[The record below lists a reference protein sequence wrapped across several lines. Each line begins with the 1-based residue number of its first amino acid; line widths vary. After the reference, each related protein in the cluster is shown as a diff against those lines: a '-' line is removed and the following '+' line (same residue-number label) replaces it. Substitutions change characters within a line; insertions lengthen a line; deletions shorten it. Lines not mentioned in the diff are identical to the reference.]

1 MSRGRD
7 YRRSRELVLRWTLAA
22 VLLAGFS
29 GQLLV
34 AQDYYWD
41 QARILVPQRV
51 RFPQA
56 HAIGDHM
63 VALYQEI
70 VPQTDTAG
78 QIFIDLVDSTADG
91 TFTPPRRIAGPFS
104 YDGSVPLIYWSVVDS
119 QGRIFVVIS
128 ATGSSVQIIRSDD
141 GGSRF
146 VDSGSISFN
155 GATVSPRMFTRD
167 GGGYILFAN
176 RNVQG
181 TLSIL
186 YSVSND
192 GRTWPDFKVLE
203 QDPGLSLNF
212 NPEFLSYDGRQY
224 TVFQSAN
231 PSVGGNY
238 QIYLKYSDD
247 GGLTWSRANRLTDFM
262 DPGDNPATY
271 NIDSYDN
278 QRPYLAVTSDGLA
291 VAWER
296 RTGRDSN
303 QIEFALLTKDGTVAG
318 DAIPVTRGPQT
329 ANYPIIVPDGA
340 QTNLVWFDN
349 RYGNDRIMFATK
361 QGVFFRQRDVGA
373 TPGDS
378 TFPSPVVLNGR
389 IYLFW
394 QSRRSATEINL
405 VYEPPDTQVNPA
417 EPLPVNF
424 VAGGRSSRS
433 DVRIRWTAPQDA
445 SGIAGY
451 SYVWT
456 QDPNAAVPEKV
467 SAQAGS
473 TSADLTATADGSW
486 YFRMRTTD
494 FAGNW
499 SSVAT
504 LRFILDTTPPGPVAF
519 VPPAL
524 DESGFLVSNSFT
536 VKWQPP
542 ADPDVAGYTYSVDF
556 LGGPMARPI
565 PADYKIPEP
574 PARVITAS
582 PDLTENNFDNGLWA
596 LTVSA
601 IDTVGNIGKPST
613 LLLRLNKYV
622 PTTYVS
628 FVDTKKDS
636 LGRVSLDIIGRGF
649 TANGVIQEVILDRD
663 GKEPWDYA
671 FLLKNGSFT
680 VTDDRNI
687 SGPVI
692 DLVNQGTYRV
702 GLVHSE
708 RGLYMT
714 QPLLTF
720 ESSGTIKFGDF
731 TVHYSPQYLFAPPR
745 FFSVP
750 VGELLLWTTL
760 IFLAVVIL
768 FSSMRVV
775 ALAREGRMLRNEVH
789 ALLVGRRAIGPP
801 EAGRIEKMQK
811 KGFGIRIKFSFFVVI
826 LVIAVV
832 LMVAVILG
840 RFMLDT
846 QRSTL
851 ADGLK
856 NRVEVLLQSI
866 ATGAGQYLPNAD
878 QNVLALSGLTEQM
891 SAVQEAQYVTITG
904 PAGGGATSDTY
915 DYIWAT
921 NDPRITD
928 PKSVQSMGQL
938 KLIPEEFQRGRTR
951 IQDGITPLAPNLEQ
965 KINTDARQALGNLP
979 QQLADLSRRI
989 LQLVQQTGP
998 QAEAERTS
1006 VDNTRSE
1013 LERRANQ
1020 QLTKI
1025 GNFIGSVPDFNPNSL
1040 NRSQT
1045 LYEFYKPIVY
1055 LQPNSDIY
1063 YHGLVRIAVS
1073 TDRILAQIDDATKNL
1088 IRNTVII
1095 AMIAVG
1101 IGVLGALLLATI
1113 IVIPI
1118 RRLVQGIE
1126 VIRDTE
1132 DKSELAG
1139 HVIDVGTRDEIA
1151 TLADV
1156 INQMTHGLVKAADA
1170 AKMLTVGKEVQKMFI
1185 PLDKN
1190 SDGSKG
1196 TTGRTDTPGAEFFGY
1211 YEGAKGVSGD
1221 YFDYERIDD
1230 EHYAIIKC
1238 DVAGKGV
1245 PAALIMVEV
1254 ATIFLNHFRNWSA
1267 KSIDSTLPDLVGTI
1281 NDLLEER
1288 GFKGRFAALM
1298 VVIMNIKTGACSICH
1313 AGDNIVHVYDAT
1325 AAKMTK
1331 SILPEQPAAGVFAT
1345 MLVRGGFVQVP
1356 LKLKAGDIL
1365 LLYTDGLEE
1374 AKRIVRSSDFEPV
1387 IVTQEQ
1393 IERNEYEATMLGQ
1406 PAEEEIGPE
1415 RIEAIA
1421 AMIQKRGTFRLHKAS
1436 NPLGDEE
1443 LVFDFS
1449 AIEPTVENTV
1459 MGLISVEKMFR
1470 IYPDPRA
1477 TEEDRITVDSKV
1489 DQFLKKC
1496 FKQYDRYFPEPLEK
1510 NPDTAEYLTFVRLRE
1525 DEQYDD
1531 LTIVGI
1537 RKK

>member
-1 MSRGRD
+1 
-7 YRRSRELVLRWTLAA
+7 
-22 VLLAGFS
+22 
-29 GQLLV
+29 
-34 AQDYYWD
+34 
-41 QARILVPQRV
+41 
-51 RFPQA
+51 
-56 HAIGDHM
+56 
-63 VALYQEI
+63 
-70 VPQTDTAG
+70 
-78 QIFIDLVDSTADG
+78 
-91 TFTPPRRIAGPFS
+91 
-104 YDGSVPLIYWSVVDS
+104 
-119 QGRIFVVIS
+119 
-128 ATGSSVQIIRSDD
+128 
-141 GGSRF
+141 
-146 VDSGSISFN
+146 
-155 GATVSPRMFTRD
+155 
-167 GGGYILFAN
+167 GGYILFAN

-192 GRTWPDFKVLE
+192 GQNWPDFKVLE

-212 NPEFLSYDGRQY
+212 NPEFVSFDGRQY
-224 TVFQSAN
+224 VAFQSAD

-238 QIYLKYSDD
+238 QVYLKYSDD
-247 GGLTWSRANRLTDFM
+247 GGLTWSQANRLSNFM
-262 DPGDNPATY
+262 DPGDNRATY

-278 QRPYLAVTSDGLA
+278 QRPYLAVTGEGLA
-291 VAWER
+291 IAWER
-296 RTGRDSN
+296 RRGRESN
-303 QIEFALLTKDGTVAG
+303 QIDFALLTKSGTIAG
-318 DAIPVTRGPQT
+318 DAIPATRGPQT
-329 ANYPIIVPDGA
+329 ANYPIIVADGD
-340 QTNLVWFDN
+340 QTSLVWFDN

-361 QGVFFRQRDVGA
+361 EGVFFRQREVG
-373 TPGDS
+373 TVPGDS
-378 TFPSPVVLNGR
+378 TFPSPVVLKGR

-394 QSRRSATEINL
+394 QNRRSATDINL
-405 VYEPPDTQVNPA
+405 VYQPPDTQVNPA
-417 EPLPVNF
+417 APLPVNF
-424 VAGGRSSRS
+424 VAGRRSAAT
-433 DVRIRWTAPQDA
+433 DVRIRWTAPQDP

-456 QDPNAAVPEKV
+456 QDPNASVPETVLSGPDKNSV
-467 SAQAGS
+467 DLRAG
-473 TSADLTATADGSW
+473 ADGPW

-499 SSVAT
+499 STVAT
-504 LRFILDTTPPGPVAF
+504 LQFFRDTTPPGVVAF
-519 VPPAL
+519 LPPAL

-542 ADPDVAGYTYSVDF
+542 PDPDVAGYTYSLDY
-556 LGGPMARPI
+556 LGGPLARPVPVDYQI
-565 PADYKIPEP
+565 PNP
-574 PARVITAS
+574 PARLLTATPELS
-582 PDLTENNFDNGLWA
+582 ETNFDNGLWS

-601 IDTVGNIGKPST
+601 IDSVGNIGKPST
-613 LLLRLNKYV
+613 VLLRLNKYV
-622 PTTYVS
+622 PVTYIS

-636 LGRVSLDIIGRGF
+636 LGRVTMDIIGRGF
-649 TANGVIQEVILDRD
+649 DANGVIDEVILDRD
-663 GKEPWDYA
+663 GKEPWDYT
-671 FLLKNGSFT
+671 FSLKNGSYT
-680 VTDDRNI
+680 ITSDRNI

-692 DLVNQGTYRV
+692 DLINQGTYRV
-702 GLVHSE
+702 GLIHSE

-731 TVHYSPQYLFAPPR
+731 TVHYSPQYVFAPPR

-750 VGELLLWTTL
+750 VSELLLWTTL
-760 IFLAVVIL
+760 IFLALVIL
-768 FSSMRVV
+768 FSSTRIV
-775 ALAREGRMLRNEVH
+775 ALAREGRMLRDEVH
-789 ALLVGRRAIGPP
+789 VLLVGRRALGPP
-801 EAGRIEKMQK
+801 EAERIQMMRK
-811 KGFGIRIKFSFFVVI
+811 KGFGIRIKFSFFVVV

-904 PAGGGATSDTY
+904 PGGAAAAASNGN

-938 KLIPEEFQRGRTR
+938 KLVPEQFQRGRTR
-951 IQDGITPLAPNLEQ
+951 IEDGVTPLVSSLEQ
-965 KINTDARQALGNLP
+965 KINTESRQALGDIP
-979 QQLADLSRRI
+979 KQLADLSRRI

-1020 QLTKI
+1020 QLNKI
-1025 GNFIGSVPDFNPNSL
+1025 GSLIGSVPDFNPNSL

-1045 LYEFYKPIVY
+1045 IFEFYKPIVY

-1073 TDRILAQIDDATKNL
+1073 TDRILTQIQDATNNL

-1101 IGVLGALLLATI
+1101 IGIVGALLLATV

-1118 RRLVQGIE
+1118 RRLVRGIE
-1126 VIRDTE
+1126 IIRDTE

-1139 HVIDVGTRDEIA
+1139 HVINVGTRDEIS

-1156 INQMTHGLVKAADA
+1156 INQMTTGLVHAAEA

-1190 SDGSKG
+1190 NEGSKG
-1196 TTGRTDTPGAEFFGY
+1196 TTGRTDTAGAEFFGY

-1267 KSIDSTLPDLVGTI
+1267 KSINSTLPELVGTI

-1325 AAKMTK
+1325 AAKMMK
-1331 SILPEQPAAGVFAT
+1331 SVLPEQPAAGVFAT
-1345 MLVRGGFVQVP
+1345 MLVKGGFVQVP
-1356 LKLKAGDIL
+1356 LKLKTGDIL

-1374 AKRIVRSSDFEPV
+1374 AKRIVRNSEFDPV

-1393 IERNEYEATMLGQ
+1393 IDRKEYEATMLGQ
-1406 PAEEEIGPE
+1406 PAEEEIGPD

-1421 AMIQKRGTFRLHKAS
+1421 EAIQNRGIFRLQKKN
-1436 NPLGDEE
+1436 NPLEDEE
-1443 LVFDFS
+1443 LVFDFAS
-1449 AIEPTVENTV
+1449 VDPTVENTV
-1459 MGLISVEKMFR
+1459 MGLIAVEKIFR
-1470 IYPDPRA
+1470 IYPDPRSSA
-1477 TEEDRITVDSKV
+1477 DDRIVVDSKIN
-1489 DQFLKKC
+1489 QFLRKC
-1496 FKQYDRYFPEPLEK
+1496 FKQYDRYFSQPLEK
-1510 NPDTAEYLTFVRLRE
+1510 DPDTAEYLTFARLRE